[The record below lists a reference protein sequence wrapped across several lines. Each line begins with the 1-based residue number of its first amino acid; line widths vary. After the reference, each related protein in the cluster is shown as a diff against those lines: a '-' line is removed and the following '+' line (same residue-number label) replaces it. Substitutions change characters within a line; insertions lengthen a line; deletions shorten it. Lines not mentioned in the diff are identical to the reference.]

1 MCYKFFSFT
10 FLGGCAMAGP
20 GMDWEKQW
28 AKINVKAWSD
38 ENFKKRLMSN
48 PKSALQEMG
57 ITPPAGMEV
66 KVVENTNTVVH
77 LPLYAKP
84 QSGELAEEDLMQV
97 AGGQAST
104 CSASYWPSQATTQLK
119 L

>member
-1 MCYKFFSFT
+1 MN
-10 FLGGCAMAGP
+10 
-20 GMDWEKQW
+20 WEKQW
-28 AKINVKAWSD
+28 AQVNVRAWSD

-57 ITPPAGMEV
+57 ITAPAGMEV
-66 KVVENTNTVVH
+66 KVVENTNNMVH

-84 QSGELAEEDLMQV
+84 ASGELAEEDLLQV
-97 AGGQAST
+97 AGGAAST
-104 CSASYWPSQATTQLK
+104 CSASYWDARATTQTK